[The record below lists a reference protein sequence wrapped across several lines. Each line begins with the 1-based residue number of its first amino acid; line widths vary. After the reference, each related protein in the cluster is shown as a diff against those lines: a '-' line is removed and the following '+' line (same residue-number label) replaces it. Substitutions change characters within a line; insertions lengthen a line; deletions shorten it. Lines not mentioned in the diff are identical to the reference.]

1 MKNTRIARLKQS
13 KRVRKVSRFVAIGL
27 LVCPLTLGAIN
38 ALADTEATEPVT
50 EEVTPV
56 EETPATIEETAPV
69 EEIEISEPSQPEII
83 EEIQTEE
90 PAVIKETLTEQQTIE
105 VPVLTEQS
113 QEGDE
118 TSQAPEIY
126 TYYIVSNIVDDN
138 VNVIE
143 TRRSPETAVKDSTVE
158 VIAINWYG
166 YYLLPGTP
174 SEYSAQITQDGTQE
188 FVFTYMSA
196 TSEKHRDPVKDK
208 QIADL
213 FTELY
218 SLHWELVP
226 KTQGTEF
233 DDQLQTIYYKFDD
246 ISHIQGLVK
255 AEGGLLAWYEYSLPK
270 LPSILEELKSLADKI
285 NALQPETPEKTGTY
299 TVECLAVLP
308 GDDFQSVIFTEVKTA
323 PYGTAIRED
332 APEISGYKLW
342 LNFGSG
348 YSNPFVNFTM
358 NEEQDN
364 RKVIFNYLVDDPSS
378 GIVLALESAKDVLAK
393 YDALVQS
400 NYTVESWNNLQDTV
414 ANDSEINWIS
424 GLREIITGNALA
436 SQENVDKAVKT
447 VSDAISQLVE
457 VNPISLAEELA
468 QLQINY
474 DKHNSLNESDY
485 TPESW
490 GLYTSWVYNQWFLDR
505 VTENVL
511 SNPELAPEYGVNG
524 YNILWE
530 QAFALLMVKDD
541 INGGDNSNNGS
552 NGTDSNNQ
560 NGNTDNN
567 SNTNKDENS
576 NNSSNAK
583 DPSKTSNNN
592 NKAYI
597 KTTTNNNTKGTT
609 NLPETGDTP
618 TNMLI
623 SGLTMLGASLIAI
636 LARRRKN
643 A

>member
-13 KRVRKVSRFVAIGL
+13 KRVRKVSKVVTIGL

-38 ALADTEATEPVT
+38 ALADTETTEPVT

-56 EETPATIEETAPV
+56 EETPATNEEIAPV
-69 EEIEISEPSQPEII
+69 EGTEMSEPSQSETI

-90 PAVIKETLTEQQTIE
+90 SVVIEETLTEQQTIE
-105 VPVLTEQS
+105 TPVLTEQL
-113 QEGDE
+113 QEDTE
-118 TSQAPEIY
+118 TSQAVEIY

-138 VNVIE
+138 GNIIE

-158 VIAINWYG
+158 IKAINWYG

-174 SEYSAQITQDGTQE
+174 SEYSAQITQDDTQE

-208 QIADL
+208 QIDDL

-218 SLHWELVP
+218 SLHGELVP
-226 KTQGTEF
+226 KAQGTEF
-233 DDQLQTIYYKFDD
+233 EDQLQTIYYKFDD

-270 LPSILEELKSLADKI
+270 LPSILEELKSLAEKI

-323 PYGTAIRED
+323 PYGTTIRED

-364 RKVIFNYLVDDPSS
+364 RKVIFNYLVDDSSS
-378 GIVLALESAKDVLAK
+378 GIVLDLESAKDVLAK

-400 NYTVESWNNLQDTV
+400 NYTVESWKNLQDTI

-424 GLREIITGNALA
+424 GLREIIIGNALA

-447 VSDAISQLVE
+447 VNDAISQLVE
-457 VNPISLAEELA
+457 VDPISLAEELA
-468 QLQINY
+468 QLQVNY

-490 GLYTSWVYNQWFLDR
+490 GLYTSWVYNQWFLDKG
-505 VTENVL
+505 TETIL
-511 SNPELAPEYGVNG
+511 SNPELAPGYDVNG

-530 QAFALLMVKDD
+530 QAFALLVAKDD
-541 INGGDNSNNGS
+541 NQNNGGDNTDNSNNGG
-552 NGTDSNNQ
+552 NGTDTTDNSNNQ
-560 NGNTDNN
+560 NGNTNQDENNNNSSNPSNTN
-567 SNTNKDENS
+567 SNTNKA
-576 NNSSNAK
+576 NNQTA
-583 DPSKTSNNN
+583 
-592 NKAYI
+592 
-597 KTTTNNNTKGTT
+597 TNNNTKDTT
-609 NLPETGDTP
+609 DLPQTGDTP
-618 TNMLI
+618 TNMII

-636 LARRRKN
+636 LVRGRKK